1 MLARTVAAMGIPLGR
16 AGTADEVADLIA
28 FLASPA
34 AAYLTGS
41 QFTVDGGA
49 LPGPL
54 ATIKPL
60 LPLFSLKRTGAVP
73 KGSACPLSCQFFAV
87 LDKLE
92 SLGGAFTCW

>member
-1 MLARTVAAMGIPLGR
+1 VLPGLIRTEALDTRMAAMASQAGTDPESVLDRTVVAMNIPMGR

-49 LPGPL
+49 LRGL
-54 ATIKPL
+54 
-60 LPLFSLKRTGAVP
+60 
-73 KGSACPLSCQFFAV
+73 
-87 LDKLE
+87 
-92 SLGGAFTCW
+92 